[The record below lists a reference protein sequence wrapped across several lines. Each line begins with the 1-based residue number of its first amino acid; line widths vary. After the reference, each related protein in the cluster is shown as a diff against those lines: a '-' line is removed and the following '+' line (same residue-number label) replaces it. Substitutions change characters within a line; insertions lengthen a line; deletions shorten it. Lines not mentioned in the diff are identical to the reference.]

1 MKREPCFNTSS
12 PSGITLVALKH
23 FSQLFL
29 DVPTRSRRLLGSTMQ
44 QSTQRLETA
53 TWIIQIIHRDE
64 ALQIQ
69 WFDTTAIP
77 HPKFIHIFPR
87 LWPVNLWESSVEI
100 PGSEAFWSTDRWTL
114 WSILSTICIL
124 SNANGQTMSGQ
135 CLKKKRKIWASLPV
149 IQSLFCGKGFY
160 LLPSLAQT
168 KLLPLAPRRGDS

>member
-1 MKREPCFNTSS
+1 MKRETCFNTSS

-29 DVPTRSRRLLGSTMQ
+29 DVPTRFRRLLGSTMQ

-69 WFDTTAIP
+69 WFDTTAIT

-100 PGSEAFWSTDRWTL
+100 PGSEG
-114 WSILSTICIL
+114 ILEDWLLDTMEQGIL
-124 SNANGQTMSGQ
+124 SNANGQNMSGQ
-135 CLKKKRKIWASLPV
+135 CLKKKKKGKFGPPYPSYSLCSV
-149 IQSLFCGKGFY
+149 
-160 LLPSLAQT
+160 A
-168 KLLPLAPRRGDS
+168 RGSICFLHWHKQNYCH